1 MAETGLP
8 APLFLGAFLAAQV
21 VGWVDVLNQGVQTLL
36 QGRPGGGGERDSASN
51 AALEARRADK
61 AARRAAAAARR
72 HRAAAP
78 EARAAEAAAKESRK
92 AAAAAAHARHSREA
106 ERAAQSAAH
115 YAGVAEV
122 ASSTAEAAAAA
133 SAKGGEGPEEKEV
146 GSGGRLH
153 SSQRLG
159 AQAAQAAPAA
169 VLLLLG
175 GLLGALVVRSRT
187 RAAKAGAA
195 APIPTLV
202 DEVLDLLQLSTR
214 TRAEEARLSAL
225 MLLISQSQ
233 PPKGSTGPSPREH
246 AEAWE
251 VVWTQQPLFFRGL
264 WGAQH
269 DASAQRF
276 CTATGS
282 LSASSDLGFMR
293 LTARGR
299 FTPTEDSGAWGDKQV
314 YNAGVDGGELA
325 LAGGA
330 IKLPLWLLG
339 SAGSWTVVY
348 ADARL
353 RVFRSAEM
361 GLAAQC
367 PAEALKRHDS
377 AASFAG

>member
-36 QGRPGGGGERDSASN
+36 QGRPGGGGERDSASH

-92 AAAAAAHARHSREA
+92 AAAAASAARHSREA

-122 ASSTAEAAAAA
+122 ASSTAEAAAA
-133 SAKGGEGPEEKEV
+133 SAKGGEGLEEKEV
-146 GSGGRLH
+146 GSGHLH
-153 SSQRLG
+153 NPQRLG

-187 RAAKAGAA
+187 RAAKEGAA

-348 ADARL
+348 ADAQL

-367 PAEALKRHDS
+367 PAETLKRHDS